1 MRWTI
6 RVLAVAALVGCGGGG
21 GETQSDAAVD
31 TARPGAGDLKPL
43 SCPDV
48 VGTAETLAEKAARF
62 DEVAQRWHV
71 PAGQDL
77 WFSVLLQADGDTLDR
92 VDMSDNVGSWS
103 ALYSAS
109 QAFRYASTRSPEA
122 LENLRRAI
130 RGEHAML
137 EITGVRGLFTRV
149 FINPSLPDFPTAEWL
164 AAAYADCDLTV
175 EHCKRYNE
183 VTAGPWAGWWWKND
197 VSKDEY
203 AAHMFSMAVAWE
215 LVDDEEIR
223 AQVADIITTVGDHL
237 VDNQLHI
244 VDFDGKVTTFGELH
258 AYSMNDYPGFNA
270 LLSLSWLRLAS
281 VVGGQKYQAF
291 YDDCLLQRAGKKTCI
306 GDETPLPYT
315 EHLTQMGLGLDCM
328 TNWNN
333 HNMAQLAMYALLR
346 HENDPE
352 LLATYRDILRTE
364 LWDTGDR
371 FPMRLQ
377 ENSLYTFF
385 YLANRDPAEA
395 WPTDEARAAL
405 CTLKTFPASK
415 AHSYDVDTLSTY
427 TEVCRSRGDNP
438 MTDVVIP
445 IGVRLMD
452 NFHWINNPYEMEQ
465 AAANP
470 LLVESPEDYLLAYW
484 LGRYYGLITEDE

>member
-1 MRWTI
+1 MRVTI
-6 RVLAVAALVGCGGGG
+6 SFVLLAALAGCGDGGA
-21 GETQSDAAVD
+21 TQQDAAVD
-31 TARPGAGDLKPL
+31 TARPGAGDLDPL

-77 WFSVLLQADGDTLDR
+77 LFSVRLQADGDTLDL
-92 VDMSDNVGSWS
+92 VDMSDNVGTWS
-103 ALYSAS
+103 SLYSAA
-109 QAFRYASTRSPEA
+109 QAFRYAVTRSPEA

-149 FINPSLPDFPTAEWL
+149 FVNPALPGFPTADQL
-164 AAAYADCDLTV
+164 AVWYPDCDLAV
-175 EHCKRYNE
+175 EHCKRFNE
-183 VTAGPWAGWWWKND
+183 VTSGPWAGWWWKND

-203 AAHMFSMAVAWE
+203 AAHLFSMAVAWE
-215 LVDDEEIR
+215 IVDDPEVR
-223 AQVADIITTVGDHL
+223 AQVAEIVTAVGDHL

-244 VDFDGKVTTFGELH
+244 TDIDGKVTTYGHLNAAGLDDH
-258 AYSMNDYPGFNA
+258 TGFNA
-270 LLSLSWLRLAS
+270 LLALSFVKLAA
-281 VVGGQKYQAF
+281 VVGGQNYADF
-291 YDDCLLQRAGKKTCI
+291 YDTCLLQRGGETNCL
-306 GDETPLPYT
+306 DERANPYT
-315 EHLTQMGLGLDCM
+315 LYLDDVGLGLDCM

-333 HNMAQLAMYALLR
+333 HNMAQLAMYGLLR
-346 HENDPE
+346 HENDPA
-352 LLATYRDILRTE
+352 LLAEYRQALRAQ
-364 LWDTGDR
+364 LWDTGDKY
-371 FPMRLQ
+371 PMRLQ

-385 YLANRDPAEA
+385 YLVNRDPADA
-395 WPTDEARAAL
+395 WPADEARAAL

-415 AHSYDVDTLSTY
+415 AHSYAVDTLSTY

-445 IGVRLMD
+445 IGVREMD

-465 AAANP
+465 YPADP
-470 LLVESPEDYLLAYW
+470 LQIESPEDYLLAYW
-484 LGRYYGLITEDE
+484 LGRYYGLITEEM